1 MLKYLVFMMFL
12 FNSLYAFASV
22 TGISND
28 DKQYMIEYI
37 NGMYNTIENINKI
50 KIYKKENIYEISDF
64 NSSLFF
70 LRASKLRQIKRFR
83 LL

>member
-50 KIYKKENIYEISDF
+50 KNRI
-64 NSSLFF
+64 
-70 LRASKLRQIKRFR
+70 QV
-83 LL
+83 